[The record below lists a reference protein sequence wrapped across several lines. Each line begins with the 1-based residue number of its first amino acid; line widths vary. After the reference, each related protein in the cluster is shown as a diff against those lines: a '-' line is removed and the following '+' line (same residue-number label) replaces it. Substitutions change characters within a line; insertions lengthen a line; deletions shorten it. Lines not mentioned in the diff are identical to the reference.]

1 MVTNK
6 PNSWTDKQHNSSH
19 LKFNTNETIIFSN
32 VSAFFFVFTPHQ
44 PRRNANENIRL
55 LLFLRN
61 PYCVIQ
67 YAFLEPPSLAYSH
80 PSEA

>member
-1 MVTNK
+1 
-6 PNSWTDKQHNSSH
+6 
-19 LKFNTNETIIFSN
+19 LI
-32 VSAFFFVFTPHQ
+32 SAFFFVFTPHQ
-44 PRRNANENIRL
+44 RRRNANENIRL